1 MPELL
6 KLMDDWAGYRDVRT
20 DEMDEAKMSQLV
32 DLIGNSARMPI
43 HRWEYFLKEAI
54 TTSDFPYLFG
64 QTLDIQLLAM
74 YQLAIPDW
82 RAYVDVG
89 SCKDFNARRI
99 EKVTGNEDLLD
110 EVPEKG
116 EYLVAPMH
124 EGRYSIAVKKR
135 GRQFDISWEATVND
149 FLQAFTK
156 MPARFAN
163 AATYTEAYLATAL
176 FASAAGPNALLYG
189 TPIADPA
196 GGNVTN
202 QGTLPLT
209 IQNVEATLALM
220 AQQQNQDGQP
230 LGIRGVH
237 IVVPPALE
245 TTGRAIITSVLK
257 QWTEVGAGGGIPVP
271 TVNVLP
277 QMGLQLHVNPLLP
290 VIDVSGNVNTTWYLF
305 ASLDQGSA
313 CELDYLLGHETPEI
327 CMKASDKVSVTGAPL
342 SPFSGDF
349 ATDNI
354 FYRVRIVCGGTQ
366 LDPRMTYAQVG

>member
-20 DEMDEAKMSQLV
+20 DEMDEARMSQLV
-32 DLIGNSARMPI
+32 DLIGNAGRMPI

-82 RAYVDVG
+82 RSYIDVG

-99 EKVTGNEDLLD
+99 EKVTGNEDLLN

-156 MPARFAN
+156 MPQRFAN
-163 AATYTEAYLATAL
+163 AATYTEAYLATSL
-176 FASAAGPNALLYG
+176 FASAAGPNILLYG
-189 TPIADPA
+189 APIA
-196 GGNVTN
+196 
-202 QGTLPLT
+202 
-209 IQNVEATLALM
+209 
-220 AQQQNQDGQP
+220 
-230 LGIRGVH
+230 
-237 IVVPPALE
+237 
-245 TTGRAIITSVLK
+245 
-257 QWTEVGAGGGIPVP
+257 
-271 TVNVLP
+271 
-277 QMGLQLHVNPLLP
+277 
-290 VIDVSGNVNTTWYLF
+290 
-305 ASLDQGSA
+305 
-313 CELDYLLGHETPEI
+313 
-327 CMKASDKVSVTGAPL
+327 
-342 SPFSGDF
+342 
-349 ATDNI
+349 
-354 FYRVRIVCGGTQ
+354 
-366 LDPRMTYAQVG
+366 

>member
-6 KLMDDWAGYRDVRT
+6 KLMDDWAGFRDVRT
-20 DEMDEAKMSQLV
+20 DEMDEAKMAQLV
-32 DLIGNSARMPI
+32 DLIGNAGRMPI

-110 EVPEKG
+110 EVAEKG

-156 MPARFAN
+156 MPARFAS
-163 AATYTEAYLATAL
+163 AATYTEALLATAL
-176 FASAAGPNALLYG
+176 FASAAGPNVSLYG
-189 TPIADPA
+189 APIADPA

-202 QGTLPLT
+202 VGVLPLT

-230 LGIRGVH
+230 LGIRGIH
-237 IVVPPALE
+237 LVVPPALE
-245 TTGRAIITSVLK
+245 FTGRAIITSALK
-257 QWTEVGAGGGIPVP
+257 QWTEVGAGAGIPVP
-271 TVNVLP
+271 TTNVLP
-277 QMGLQLHVNPLLP
+277 QLGLQLHVNPLLP
-290 VIDVSGNVNTTWYLF
+290 VIDTSGNVDTTWYLF

-313 CELDYLLGHETPEI
+313 CELDYLLGNETPEI

-366 LDPRMTYAQVG
+366 LDPRMTYSQVG